1 MSQHSFISL
10 RLKAWFLKSLPTAIM
25 VMLILLTG
33 SQAQARIEIRNK
45 EALLEEGFLLQNP
58 TTQMVQAEKGELKLG
73 ASSEQEMKGGETHRY
88 RVILKVGLYLNVVVE
103 QKGIDVLV
111 KLFGPEGQMITE
123 VDSPNGEQG
132 PEPVAIIAE
141 VAGEYRLE
149 IQSPDKQA
157 GPGRYEVKVNEMREA
172 TTQDRTRIVAKR
184 ILTEAEQLGAQGTA
198 DSLRKATTKYNEA
211 LQLWRLVED
220 RPNEATTLFGLGV
233 IYWKLSE
240 VQNSLEH
247 YNQALPLWRAVGNR
261 QEEARTL
268 HSIGVDYF
276 QMGDSRKALEYYSL
290 ALPVL
295 QAVGDRQTE
304 AITRNAT
311 GLAYDRLGRLQEAID
326 SYNQSL
332 AIQRA
337 IGDRRNEATTL
348 SNIGSAHY
356 ILGDLQKAV
365 DYFAQ
370 ALLLKRATGDRR
382 GEAITLNNIGVTYW
396 QLGENQ
402 KALEQY
408 NKALAINRATGD
420 RSSEFTTLH
429 NIGTVNKSMGKLPEA
444 LDYCNQALVLVR
456 AIGDRRSE
464 GLTLQSI
471 GGIYR
476 LLGEMEKAL
485 SFLHQAQLLQS
496 SVGDRREEAITLS
509 QMGLCHSAMGKP
521 EEARNHLEQAL
532 SLQRAIGDRSNE
544 SMTLQ
549 KIALVEKNRSRF
561 DAARTQI
568 EAALTIIESTR
579 SQLTSQQ
586 LRTSFFASR
595 QAHYK
600 FYIDLLMRM
609 HRDQPS
615 AGLDAE
621 ALQANER
628 ARARSLL
635 EMLKESRAGIRQ
647 GVEPGLLDRER
658 DLHQQ
663 ITTKAERLT
672 RLLSS
677 KHTEEQ
683 ATTAKKEI
691 ELLLNDYREVESQI
705 RAKSPRYAALTQPQP
720 LSLKEIQEQVLDQD
734 TLLLEYS
741 LGDEC
746 SYLWVVSQD
755 SINSFELPKR
765 SEIEAAASKFGDLV
779 TTYKNRARQSQ
790 SKAATTLSRMLL
802 EPARSLL
809 GQKRLLIVGDGIL
822 QYLPFAALPEP
833 VANRKITNKYQP
845 LLVKHEV
852 VSLPSASVLAV
863 LRREV
868 EGRKPAT
875 KAVAVLADPVF
886 QNDDPRLKQSGNNL
900 ERLADNL
907 RPSNRTGDQ
916 VMEVERSAWEAG
928 IENLQRLPYSRKEAE
943 AIVAASPNGQNL
955 KAVDFDASRRV
966 AMSETLAEYR
976 IVHFATHGLLN
987 NQHPELSGIVL
998 SLMDEKG
1005 QAQNG
1010 FLRLHEVYNLKLPA
1024 DLVVLSACQTALGKE
1039 VKGEGLVGLTRGFMY
1054 AGAERIVVSL
1064 WAVSDEATAEVMK
1077 RFYEGMLKRGMRPA
1091 AALRAAQLATWKS
1104 SYWEAPY
1111 YWAGFILQGEWR

>member
-25 VMLILLTG
+25 VMLIPLTG

-73 ASSEQEMKGGETHRY
+73 ASSGQEMKGGETHRY
-88 RVILKVGLYLNVVVE
+88 RITLKVGQYLNLVVE
-103 QKGIDVLV
+103 QKGIDVV
-111 KLFGPEGQMITE
+111 VRVIGPDSQKVAEI
-123 VDSPNGEQG
+123 DSPNGTQG
-132 PEPVAIIAE
+132 PEPVSVIAE

-149 IQSPDKQA
+149 VDSPDKHA
-157 GPGRYEVKVNEMREA
+157 ASGRYEVKVNEMREA
-172 TTQDRTRIVAKR
+172 TTQDRTRLAAKR
-184 ILTEAEQLGAQGTA
+184 MLTEAEQLSTQGTA
-198 DSLRKATTKYNEA
+198 ASLRKAIAKYNEA
-211 LQLWRLVED
+211 LPLWRSAED
-220 RPNEATTLFGLGV
+220 RPGEAAALFRLGV
-233 IYWKLSE
+233 IYWQLGETQK
-240 VQNSLEH
+240 SLEL
-247 YNQALPLWRAVGNR
+247 YNQALPLWRAVGDR
-261 QEEARTL
+261 KEEAITL
-268 HSIGVDYF
+268 HSIGVDYL
-276 QMGDSRKALEYYSL
+276 QLGDSQKALEYYGQ

-311 GLAYDRLGRLQEAID
+311 GLAKDRLGRVHEAID

-348 SNIGSAHY
+348 SNIGSSY
-356 ILGDLQKAV
+356 YSLGDLQKAV

-370 ALLLKRATGDRR
+370 ALLLKRATEDRR

-408 NKALAINRATGD
+408 NQALAINRATGD
-420 RSSEFTTLH
+420 RNSEFTTLH

-476 LLGEMEKAL
+476 LLGDMGKAL
-485 SFLHQAQLLQS
+485 SFFNQALLLQRI
-496 SVGDRREEAITLS
+496 VGDRREEAITLT
-509 QMGLCHSAMGKP
+509 QMGVSYSSMGKP

-532 SLQRAIGDRSNE
+532 SLQRTIGDRSNE

-549 KIALVEKNRSRF
+549 NIALVEQNQSRL
-561 DAARTQI
+561 DAARAQI

-586 LRTSFFASR
+586 LRASFFASR

-600 FYIDLLMRM
+600 LYVDLLMRM
-609 HRDQPS
+609 HRNQPS
-615 AGLDAE
+615 AGHDAE

-635 EMLKESRAGIRQ
+635 EMLTESRADIRQ
-647 GVEPGLLDRER
+647 GVETRLLDRER
-658 DLHQQ
+658 NLHQQ

-677 KHTEEQ
+677 THTEEQ
-683 ATTAKKEI
+683 AATAKKEI
-691 ELLLNDYREVESQI
+691 DLLLNDYQEAESQI

-720 LSLKEIQEQVLDQD
+720 LSLKEIQKQVVDQD

-741 LGDEC
+741 LGDKC

-755 SINSFELPKR
+755 SIHSFELPKR
-765 SEIEAAASKFGDLV
+765 SEIEAAAIKFRDLV
-779 TTYKNRARQSQ
+779 TTYKNRERQSQ
-790 SKAATTLSRMLL
+790 SEAATTLSRMLL

-833 VANRKITNKYQP
+833 VANSKITSKYQP
-845 LLVKHEV
+845 LLVKHEI

-863 LRREV
+863 LRQEIR
-868 EGRKPAT
+868 GRKPAPMT
-875 KAVAVLADPVF
+875 VAVLADPVF
-886 QNDDPRLKQSGNNL
+886 QNDDPRLKQRGNNM
-900 ERLADNL
+900 EGPVGDST
-907 RPSNRTGDQ
+907 PSNPTTDQ
-916 VMEVERSAWEAG
+916 KTDVERSAWEAG
-928 IENLQRLPYSRKEAE
+928 IGKLQRLPYSRKEAE
-943 AIVAASPNGQNL
+943 AIVAQTPDGQNL
-955 KAVDFDASRRV
+955 RALDFDASRTV
-966 AMSETLAEYR
+966 AISEKLAEFR

-998 SLMDEKG
+998 SLVNEKG
-1005 QAQNG
+1005 EAQNG

-1024 DLVVLSACQTALGKE
+1024 DLIVLSACQTALGKE